1 MTSAKEIND
10 RLQATIAE
18 LPNSPKIPIAFAGS
32 IKAIEL
38 LTNTI
43 FERNRRHN
51 TTPFPMPIPCYQI
64 RHPSR
69 FGLNDSQFLP
79 ILNQAEMYAIFKI
92 DEIETDQEITQAV
105 SQVLFPVYKKQF
117 EDNGSLDIPVSIEV
131 DVNSIKRRWELI

>member
-1 MTSAKEIND
+1 MGSAKEIND

-43 FERNRRHN
+43 LGRRQN
-51 TTPFPMPIPCYQI
+51 TTPFHMPIPCYKV
-64 RHPSR
+64 RHPNR
-69 FGLNDSQFLP
+69 FGLNDSEFLP

-117 EDNGSLDIPVSIEV
+117 EDNGSLDIPLSIEV
-131 DVNSIKRRWELI
+131 DVNSIKRLWGLT